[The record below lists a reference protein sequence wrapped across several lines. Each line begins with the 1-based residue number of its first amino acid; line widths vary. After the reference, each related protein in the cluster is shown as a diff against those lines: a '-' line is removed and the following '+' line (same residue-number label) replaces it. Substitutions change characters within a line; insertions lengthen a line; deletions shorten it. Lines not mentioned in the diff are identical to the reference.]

1 MSRALRV
8 AMVAAAGLLVAWLV
22 IPRLLRPLPPP
33 GPAAEQLL
41 PDGSV
46 ASGAH
51 DVGGAKPKAPESVA
65 AVTAV
70 TPPKT
75 AAADAWFVDQTAVSG
90 VRFLHHSGD
99 SSEKPFPSAN
109 GSGLAAFDYD
119 LDGRVDLLL
128 ATGNPFPVDPSTAEH
143 DNRCYRNLGGWS
155 FRDVTAATGLGHRG
169 YTHGVTVGDVD
180 ADGFP
185 DVFVTCYGPDV
196 LYRNLGDGSFER
208 LEAGVE
214 DNRWSSSA
222 AFLDADSD
230 GLLDLYVCHY
240 GRWSLDDNPFCGD
253 RARGLRVFCSPL
265 TVEPVADTLFRNGG
279 DGSFA
284 DVSEAAGGL
293 GDAGRGLGVIAAHLD
308 DDAHL
313 DLYVAN
319 DLNHNVFLA
328 GRGDGGFVDRSDL
341 SGTAYDSLGRVKS
354 SMGIDAADTRGT
366 GRFDLLVTDF
376 QREYNLLFANAGGG
390 MFRDASETS
399 GVGPAG
405 VQLVS
410 WGVQFSDLDF
420 DGLED
425 AVVTS
430 GHVGD
435 ERDPEADVSSLRQPG
450 LVMTNRDGRF
460 SPLPVEQAGSY
471 FLEPHQGRGLVA
483 ADLDDDGDEDLVF
496 NHRDEPAALLAN
508 VVANRAA
515 PTRQPLTLRLVGTRS
530 NRDGIGAVVTL
541 DTARPQVRQVKG
553 GGGYQSFRDPRLFF
567 SLDEQ
572 AAGSLRIRWPSG
584 TVSQVD
590 GLVAGA
596 AYVVIEPAEV
606 GAARVYDVERRP

>member
-1 MSRALRV
+1 MSRSMVV
-8 AMVAAAGLLVAWLV
+8 AMVAAAWLLAAWLM
-22 IPRLLRPLPPP
+22 LPTFLGCLP
-33 GPAAEQLL
+33 GPDAGRREPPSQPEGLASAGSGGVAGQ
-41 PDGSV
+41 PDT
-46 ASGAH
+46 ASLT
-51 DVGGAKPKAPESVA
+51 APGPSSPA
-65 AVTAV
+65 AVVSDPWFIDRTAV
-70 TPPKT
+70 TGI
-75 AAADAWFVDQTAVSG
+75 DY
-90 VRFLHHSGD
+90 LHHSGD
-99 SSEKPFPSAN
+99 SPEKPFPSAN

-119 LDGRVDLLL
+119 LDGRVDLVL
-128 ATGNPFPVDPSTAEH
+128 ATGNDFPVDPMTAEH
-143 DNRCYRNLGGWS
+143 ANRCYRNLGGWS

-185 DVFVTCYGPDV
+185 DVFVSCYGPDV
-196 LYRNLGDGSFER
+196 LYRNLGDGSFEPI
-208 LEAGVE
+208 EAGVE
-214 DNRWSSSA
+214 DDRWSSSA
-222 AFLDADSD
+222 AFLDADGD

-240 GRWSLDDNPFCGD
+240 GSWSLDDNPFCGD
-253 RARGLRVFCSPL
+253 ASRGRRVFCSPL

-279 DGSFA
+279 DGRFE

-308 DDAHL
+308 DDPHL

-328 GRGDGGFVDRSDL
+328 GRGDGRFVDRSDL
-341 SGTAYDSLGRVKS
+341 SGAAYDSLGRVKS

-390 MFRDASETS
+390 MFRDASEVS

-425 AVVTS
+425 AVITS

-435 ERDPEADVSSLRQPG
+435 ERDPEADASSLRQPG
-450 LVMTNRDGRF
+450 LVLVNREGRF
-460 SPLPVEQAGSY
+460 QTLPAEQAGSY
-471 FLEPHQGRGLVA
+471 FLEPHQGRGLAA
-483 ADLDDDGDEDLVF
+483 ADLDGDGDEDLVF
-496 NHRDEPAALLAN
+496 NHRDEQAVLLAN
-508 VVANRAA
+508 VAANRAA
-515 PTRQPLTLRLVGTRS
+515 PDRLPLTVRLVGTRG
-530 NRDGIGAVVTL
+530 NRDGIGAVATL
-541 DTARPQVRQVKG
+541 EAAQPQMRQVKG

-567 SLDEQ
+567 SV
-572 AAGSLRIRWPSG
+572 AGEGDATLRIRWPSG
-584 TVSQVD
+584 SVSE
-590 GLVAGA
+590 VAGLPA
-596 AYVVIEPAEV
+596 GSNVVVIEPAEGV
-606 GAARVYDVERRP
+606 PPRVHSLERRP